1 MSLPP
6 TAPSASADTL
16 FLPLSGQA
24 GDAPAFEAAAALAS
38 ALQLEVDAVFL
49 GADDAA
55 ALMMSGDGVAGLG
68 LGAVEALSAEREA
81 AEGRAR
87 AMVGDRDGF
96 HYRVHGGARVH
107 GSAPAR
113 LSPFAIVEP
122 QAARGT
128 GPLADV
134 FQTVLIEDGAAVLIP
149 RGPVPPKRLGVAWDG
164 SREAARSLKMARD
177 LVGVAEHVVI
187 LQVSAGLSPKDVAC
201 ADPDFASAWIGRRGP
216 TTEVVTFEARSAP
229 GEQLLAAAKAAD
241 VELLI
246 AGAYGHTRLRQAVF
260 GGVTRT
266 LLEADAPSLFMA
278 H

>member
-1 MSLPP
+1 MSQSP
-6 TAPSASADTL
+6 APSSDHDTL
-16 FLPLSGQA
+16 YLPLSGQA
-24 GDAPAFEAAAALAS
+24 GDAPAFEAAVALAAALHV
-38 ALQLEVDAVFL
+38 EVDAVFL

-81 AEGRAR
+81 AEARAR
-87 AMVGDRDGF
+87 AMAGDRDGF

-122 QAARGT
+122 SAARGV
-128 GPLADV
+128 GPLSDV
-134 FQTVLIEDGAAVLIP
+134 FQTLLVEDGAAVLIP
-149 RGPVPPKRLGVAWDG
+149 RGPIPPKRLGVAWDG

-187 LQVSAGLSPKDVAC
+187 LQAKAGLSPKDVAC
-201 ADPDFASAWIGRRGP
+201 ADPSFAAAWIARRGP
-216 TTEVVTFEARSAP
+216 STEVATFDARGAP
-229 GEQLLAAAKAAD
+229 GDELLAAAEAAG

-266 LLEADAPSLFMA
+266 LLEAEAPSLFMA